1 MENEKFKITCD
12 ECGKSFYLGDLEI
25 KKADKVKIEDK
36 TFDITYFKCKEC
48 GKLYLIEMLD
58 FRAEKL
64 KKKYQKIS
72 NSVNIKKNGKVSQER
87 LNELKEAKQI
97 AVEYQKYL
105 ADNYADKI
113 PTNCL
118 EL

>member
-1 MENEKFKITCD
+1 MENKKIEITCD
-12 ECGKSFYLGDLEI
+12 ECRKTFNLNDLEI
-25 KKADKVKIEDK
+25 KTAEKVKIEDK
-36 TFDITYFKCKEC
+36 IFSITYFKCKEC
-48 GKLYLIEMLD
+48 GKMYLIEMLD

-64 KKKYQKIS
+64 KQKYLNISDSVKKRSGNVSKERLS
-72 NSVNIKKNGKVSQER
+72 ELEEAKKN
-87 LNELKEAKQI
+87 

-118 EL
+118 CL

>member
-12 ECGKSFYLGDLEI
+12 ECGNSFYLGDLEI

-64 KKKYQKIS
+64 KKKFQKIS
-72 NSVNIKKNGKVSQER
+72 NSINKKNRKVSEER
-87 LNELKEAKQI
+87 MKELEEAKQI

-118 EL
+118 DL

>member
-1 MENEKFKITCD
+1 MKNKKFEITCD
-12 ECGKSFYLGDLEI
+12 GCGKTFNLNDLEI
-25 KKADKVKIEDK
+25 KTAEKVKIEDK
-36 TFDITYFKCKEC
+36 TFSITYFKCKEC

-64 KKKYQKIS
+64 KKKFQKIS

-87 LNELKEAKQI
+87 LNELEEAKRI

-113 PTNCL
+113 PTDCL